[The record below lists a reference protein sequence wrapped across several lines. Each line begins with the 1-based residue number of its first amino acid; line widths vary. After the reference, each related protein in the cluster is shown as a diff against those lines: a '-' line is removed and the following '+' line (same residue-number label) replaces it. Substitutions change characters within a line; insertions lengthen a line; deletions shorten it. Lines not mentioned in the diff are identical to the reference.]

1 MVELPRACI
10 AYNPPSCAADTAPTA
25 QRLPG
30 VPDRS
35 DRSGLGYAAQ
45 YVGSDVAEIFP
56 HLRVY
61 FLFKLD

>member
-10 AYNPPSCAADTAPTA
+10 AFTPPSCASDTTRAA

-45 YVGSDVAEIFP
+45 YASSDVAEIFP
-56 HLRVY
+56 RLRVY

>member
-10 AYNPPSCAADTAPTA
+10 AYTPPNCAADTTRTA
-25 QRLPG
+25 RRLPG

-35 DRSGLGYAAQ
+35 DRSGLGYTAQ
-45 YVGSDVAEIFP
+45 YVGPDVAEIFP

-61 FLFKLD
+61 LLFKLD

>member
-10 AYNPPSCAADTAPTA
+10 AYTPPGCAADTARAA

-61 FLFKLD
+61 FV